1 MERRL
6 AAVLIS
12 DVVGYTKRMEE
23 DTEGTVAAWSEARD
37 SIISPSINS
46 RDGRIVKYTG
56 DGFLAEFNTVQT
68 ALECGIELQNKL
80 SENSL
85 EFRIAINLG
94 DIIDDGVDIHGEGV
108 NIAARLE
115 EIAEPGGIVISG
127 DVYNQVKNR
136 IDAEYQDLG
145 LQEVKNVAEPVQAYA
160 VQIKSLTTEEI
171 EETSVASHEKPS
183 IAVLPFDNMS
193 GDSEQEYFSD
203 GITEDIITALSH
215 LRWLNVIARNSSFTY
230 KGQSPDIR
238 QVADE
243 LNCRYVLEG
252 SIRKAGNRVR
262 INAQLLEGLSGN
274 HIWAEKYDR
283 ELEDIFDLQDEIT
296 EAVLGAIEP
305 SLVLAEIER
314 AKRKHPEN
322 MDAYDLFLQGL
333 PGLYTF
339 DIEKNTTSLDLLHRA
354 IDIDPTY
361 PQALGYAAWGY
372 EQRLT
377 RGWPAY
383 GDNDLETAVSLARRC
398 IATGT
403 EDPHALVFSG
413 FTLVMTAD
421 DYELGVLTGKRALE
435 NNPNIGFI
443 SMMVG
448 SIFLF
453 GGDDLEKAEECVNLA
468 IRLSPKDPGA
478 HLFHMLKGLIA
489 LELGNIEEAVTSCK
503 RSIQLFSTW
512 DTGLIGLIAA
522 LVENNEVNEAVKV
535 ADRLMRVDPETSI
548 SRVDKHLK
556 INNLS
561 LKNKMIEGM
570 RKAGIV
576 ES

>member
-23 DTEGTVAAWSEARD
+23 DTEGTVAACSEARD

-115 EIAEPGGIVISG
+115 EIAEPGGIIISG

-136 IDAEYQDLG
+136 INAEYKDLG
-145 LQEVKNVAEPVQAYA
+145 PQEVKNVAEPVQAYA
-160 VQIKSLTTEEI
+160 VQINSPTNEEI

-322 MDAYDLFLQGL
+322 MDAYDLFLQ
-333 PGLYTF
+333 
-339 DIEKNTTSLDLLHRA
+339 
-354 IDIDPTY
+354 
-361 PQALGYAAWGY
+361 
-372 EQRLT
+372 
-377 RGWPAY
+377 
-383 GDNDLETAVSLARRC
+383 
-398 IATGT
+398 
-403 EDPHALVFSG
+403 
-413 FTLVMTAD
+413 
-421 DYELGVLTGKRALE
+421 
-435 NNPNIGFI
+435 
-443 SMMVG
+443 
-448 SIFLF
+448 
-453 GGDDLEKAEECVNLA
+453 
-468 IRLSPKDPGA
+468 
-478 HLFHMLKGLIA
+478 
-489 LELGNIEEAVTSCK
+489 
-503 RSIQLFSTW
+503 
-512 DTGLIGLIAA
+512 
-522 LVENNEVNEAVKV
+522 
-535 ADRLMRVDPETSI
+535 
-548 SRVDKHLK
+548 
-556 INNLS
+556 
-561 LKNKMIEGM
+561 
-570 RKAGIV
+570 
-576 ES
+576 

>member
-145 LQEVKNVAEPVQAYA
+145 LQEVKNVSEPVQAYA
-160 VQIKSLTTEEI
+160 VQIKSLTTEKI
-171 EETSVASHEKPS
+171 EETSLTSHEKPS

-252 SIRKAGNRVR
+252 SIRRAGNRVR

-333 PGLYTF
+333 PGIYSF
-339 DIEKNTTSLDLLHRA
+339 DPDQNKMALDLLHKA
-354 IDIDPTY
+354 VEVAPDY
-361 PQALGYAAWGY
+361 AKALAYTAWGY
-372 EQRLT
+372 QIRAS
-377 RGWPAY
+377 RGWEGY
-383 GDNDLETAVSLARRC
+383 TENDREKASQFALRALGTK
-398 IATGT
+398 T
-403 EDPHALVFSG
+403 EDPQVLLLCG
-413 FTLVMTAD
+413 FVLTMTSED
-421 DYELGVLTGKRALE
+421 PELGISSCERVIRTSPNMSHWNGFLAFSFSYGNGDLQRAKECVEKTIRVSPRDPLLFGFYNCLGQIYYQMGELDKALE
-435 NNPNIGFI
+435 YCKSSLLMNPSWDTSHI
-443 SMMVG
+443 MV
-448 SIFLF
+448 
-453 GGDDLEKAEECVNLA
+453 
-468 IRLSPKDPGA
+468 
-478 HLFHMLKGLIA
+478 IA
-489 LELGNIEEAVTSCK
+489 VLVELGDIGEAEKIASKLLTLDNNISV
-503 RSIQLFSTW
+503 
-512 DTGLIGLIAA
+512 
-522 LVENNEVNEAVKV
+522 
-535 ADRLMRVDPETSI
+535 
-548 SRVDKHLK
+548 SRVDQSYNFPNQNLK
-556 INNLS
+556 V
-561 LKNKMIEGM
+561 KMIEGL
-570 RKAGIV
+570 RRAGIP
-576 ES
+576 EN

>member
-115 EIAEPGGIVISG
+115 EVAEPGGIVISG

-160 VQIKSLTTEEI
+160 VGIKGHTNEEI
-171 EETSVASHEKPS
+171 EETALTSHEKPS

-322 MDAYDLFLQGL
+322 MDAYDLFLQSL
-333 PGLYTF
+333 PGIYSF
-339 DIEKNTTSLDLLHRA
+339 DPDQNKMALDLLH
-354 IDIDPTY
+354 
-361 PQALGYAAWGY
+361 
-372 EQRLT
+372 
-377 RGWPAY
+377 
-383 GDNDLETAVSLARRC
+383 
-398 IATGT
+398 
-403 EDPHALVFSG
+403 
-413 FTLVMTAD
+413 
-421 DYELGVLTGKRALE
+421 K
-435 NNPNIGFI
+435 
-443 SMMVG
+443 
-448 SIFLF
+448 
-453 GGDDLEKAEECVNLA
+453 
-468 IRLSPKDPGA
+468 
-478 HLFHMLKGLIA
+478 
-489 LELGNIEEAVTSCK
+489 
-503 RSIQLFSTW
+503 
-512 DTGLIGLIAA
+512 
-522 LVENNEVNEAVKV
+522 AVKV
-535 ADRLMRVDPETSI
+535 APDYAKALAYTAWGYQIRASRGWEGYTENDREKASQFALRALGTKTEDPQVLLLCGFVLTMTSEDPELGISSCERVIRTSPNMSHWNGFLAFSFSYGNGDLQKAKECVEKTI
-548 SRVDKHLK
+548 RVSPRDPLLFGFYNCLGQIYYQIGELDQALEYCKSSLLMNPSWDTSHIMVIAILVELGDIGEAEKIASKLLTLDNKTSVSRVDQSYNFPNQNLK
-556 INNLS
+556 V
-561 LKNKMIEGM
+561 KMIEGL
-570 RKAGIV
+570 RRAGIP
-576 ES
+576 EN